1 MENEKKKVYW
11 AGLIVGCLSIPFFYL
26 VIPQAAALQL
36 TINELRAKPEITW
49 PTKVGLA
56 CAIVASLVA
65 GFLGVVIIIRLLS
78 AVFI

>member
-11 AGLIVGCLSIPFFYL
+11 AGMIVGCLSIPFFYL

-49 PTKVGLA
+49 PTKVGLV
-56 CAIVASLVA
+56 CATISSLVA
-65 GFLGVVIIIRLLS
+65 AAIIIRVLS
-78 AVFI
+78 VFIWP